1 MLVSPEHKISSHHY
15 NCDVKLTSAA
25 IILNSSLFLALMWLY
40 KLAPHIAC
48 IVVLC
53 RIMDSIPWSS
63 SKTEENHGIFGSIG
77 GERLGL
83 YICAAGGALFGTM
96 SWGAALASRKYAEEI
111 RRSCARNEA
120 LLKKNA
126 SKFDDVVHRLS
137 AVSSGLDG
145 GVSHLNGVSGAMQRV
160 WKQDIE
166 DRIAEKAAS
175 AAMHR
180 VNIAKLNEI
189 AETAKIL
196 MKESADEHK
205 RQRSI
210 EIEDYKH
217 ANSELITD
225 LKALT
230 SENQL
235 KISGAVDAIEKK
247 GEHIEGVANR
257 LHADHDKLRHNIELT
272 NAAANK
278 LVESH
283 SNFDIGMD
291 HLNRLQ
297 REWKQMNSE
306 KIKLINKLLPHSSVI
321 PSDVRLQD
329 ARIKTPIKPTTK
341 RAVSTPVAKIRAID
355 KSKSLGGDESSSVS
369 FDASNVSLSDSDDSF
384 DPDIHDAAKSTLDE
398 KTGRRKYAVRE
409 D

>member
-96 SWGAALASRKYAEEI
+96 SWGAALASSRYAEEI
-111 RRSCARNEA
+111 RRSCAKNED

-145 GVSHLNGVSGAMQRV
+145 GVSYLNSVSGAMQRV

-235 KISGAVDAIEKK
+235 KISGAADAIEKQGK
-247 GEHIEGVANR
+247 HIEAVANT
-257 LHADHDKLRHNIELT
+257 LYTDHDDFRHNIELT
-272 NAAANK
+272 NAATDK
-278 LVESH
+278 LIGAH
-283 SNFDIGMD
+283 STFGVGVD

-297 REWKQMNSE
+297 QEWKQMNSE
-306 KIKLINKLLPHSSVI
+306 KIKMINELLHHSSVI
-321 PSDVRLQD
+321 PSHVRLQD
-329 ARIKTPIKPTTK
+329 ARIKTSIQSTKK
-341 RAVSTPVAKIRAID
+341 RAVSTSVAKARAND
-355 KSKSLGGDESSSVS
+355 KSKSLGGDESSSAS

-384 DPDIHDAAKSTLDE
+384 DPDIHDPTKYTLDE
-398 KTGRRKYAVRE
+398 KTGKYKYALLE